1 MTDIELASIDRVD
14 LREVWPNEAVDFTPW
29 LAENISRLGQ
39 ALGIDLELQET
50 EAAVGGYSLDLLATD
65 TNGSRTVVIENQL
78 EPTNHDHLGKLL
90 TYAAGLDANIVV
102 WLTKNSGTS
111 TGKRWIG

>member
-29 LAENISRLGQ
+29 LAENISRGQ

-65 TNGSRTVVIENQL
+65 RESHGR
-78 EPTNHDHLGKLL
+78 H
-90 TYAAGLDANIVV
+90 
-102 WLTKNSGTS
+102 
-111 TGKRWIG
+111 